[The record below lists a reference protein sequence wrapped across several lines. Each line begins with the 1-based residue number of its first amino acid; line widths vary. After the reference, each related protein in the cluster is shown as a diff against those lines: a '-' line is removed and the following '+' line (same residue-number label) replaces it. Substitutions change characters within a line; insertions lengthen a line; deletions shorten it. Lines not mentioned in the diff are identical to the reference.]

1 MYKRQP
7 YLRPNQFVN
16 YTKSTKVVKKA
27 ASITK
32 NCKNDLAKVKKVY
45 NYVIKNYKYD
55 KKLAR
60 TVKPGY
66 VPNLNKIYKKK
77 KRALEAEIEIA
88 HENLRRKEIETQ
100 NKLNQ
105 MEQSANDRIRA
116 AENELHRRTE
126 EFNGRVDQFNKEQ
139 KLRESLEG
147 KSDRD
152 VIIEMHVKAERISD
166 AICNIESKLV
176 GVQDYSDHLVSLE
189 SNLVESVNDL
199 EKSLEDSVGQLET
212 ELRFSLSDM
221 DSTIRD
227 AISENMNSLDE
238 SDVRSA
244 CADAMNYDLSLIHI

>member
-1 MYKRQP
+1 MNEYTQ
-7 YLRPNQFVN
+7 YLIAVGA
-16 YTKSTKVVKKA
+16 VLV
-27 ASITK
+27 SILTIYFS
-32 NCKNDLAKVKKVY
+32 V
-45 NYVIKNYKYD
+45 
-55 KKLAR
+55 
-60 TVKPGY
+60 
-66 VPNLNKIYKKK
+66 KIYKKK

-176 GVQDYSDHLVSLE
+176 GVQDYSDHLVY
-189 SNLVESVNDL
+189 DL

-244 CADAMNYDLSLIHI
+244 CADAMNYDCYSFKSDIESAVQSAISSELDSKFSDLDWKLSNIESKLDS

>member
-1 MYKRQP
+1 MNEYTP
-7 YLRPNQFVN
+7 YLIAVGAVLVSILTIYF
-16 YTKSTKVVKKA
+16 SVKI
-27 ASITK
+27 S
-32 NCKNDLAKVKKVY
+32 
-45 NYVIKNYKYD
+45 
-55 KKLAR
+55 
-60 TVKPGY
+60 
-66 VPNLNKIYKKK
+66 KKK
-77 KRALEAEIEIA
+77 KRELEAEIEIA

-212 ELRFSLSDM
+212 ELRSSLSDM

-244 CADAMNYDLSLIHI
+244 CADAMNYDCYSFKSDIESAVQSAISSELDSKFSDLDWKLSNIESKLDS